1 MVGSYSLRRIL
12 LDQLDDRIKRA
23 LSLIVLLY
31 PKLKEKELEPEEVK
45 GLLDIV
51 EGLQCFLKVIVDIQ
65 YNENISAY
73 EQDVDGIARDEDEW

>member
-1 MVGSYSLRRIL
+1 MQKRIL

-31 PKLKEKELEPEEVK
+31 PKLKDKELDVEEVK

-51 EGLQCFLKVIVDIQ
+51 DGLQCFLKVIVDIQ

-73 EQDVDGIARDEDEW
+73 EHDIYNIARNEHEQ